1 MISLSIA
8 EQAETGEMSERDLA
22 EFEAQTRRNQDSRA
36 SSERSERRR
45 EGSRDRHKS
54 HHRHHHRHH
63 EHREHRD
70 DRDRRHRHHSRGER
84 DHHSRD
90 HHSREHRRSR
100 HNRDR
105 HERESEERRT
115 RDRSQSPVRTVPE
128 HSQQQQQEEEE
139 EEEEEE
145 WVVTADTGE
154 FYDSLGPDWGQEHQP
169 VVDASE
175 LSEEVSVSR
184 LNKLKAEIMKAEI
197 RGDRFVAEKLQ
208 STYDQLANS
217 QAKGVE
223 RGENESENDDNNAE
237 IQEKQENDGEKDNV
251 KVIDRRFQQTRPKTS
266 GEEMTIQDMLREEL
280 ETRGSGDLLGKQL
293 ASRIG
298 RDSGFDSSDLDYQ
311 DERAGELAQVDLQK
325 SEQAAR
331 NSAIARTQQ
340 LYAAIDACPL
350 CMEGMEG
357 SKKLT
362 VIAHGYRVLIAMA
375 PIPVITKGAIA
386 IVPKDH
392 KKNTLE
398 CDDDE
403 WEEIRNFMKSLAK
416 MWYDQGKG
424 ILFYE
429 SAIDRSVRAHACIM
443 AVPVPLNLANTA
455 PGFFREAI
463 MAADDEWS
471 DHQKIIDTAKAAKEG
486 KGRLAFRTSIAKQA
500 PYFHVWFNIDGGYG
514 HIVENSRKW
523 PPGDMF
529 AREVIGGMVQADPA
543 IIKKLPVWKRH
554 DKTRMYLED
563 LFMPY
568 DWTEDL
574 DT

>member
-1 MISLSIA
+1 M
-8 EQAETGEMSERDLA
+8 
-22 EFEAQTRRNQDSRA
+22 
-36 SSERSERRR
+36 
-45 EGSRDRHKS
+45 
-54 HHRHHHRHH
+54 
-63 EHREHRD
+63 
-70 DRDRRHRHHSRGER
+70 
-84 DHHSRD
+84 
-90 HHSREHRRSR
+90 
-100 HNRDR
+100 
-105 HERESEERRT
+105 
-115 RDRSQSPVRTVPE
+115 RTVPE
-128 HSQQQQQEEEE
+128 PNQPAEEEE
-139 EEEEEE
+139 DEEEE

-154 FYDSLGPDWGQEHQP
+154 FYDSLGPDGGQEHQP
-169 VVDASE
+169 VVNASE
-175 LSEEVSVSR
+175 LSEEVTVSR
-184 LNKLKAEIMKAEI
+184 LNKLKAEIMKAET

-208 STYDQLANS
+208 STYDLLVNS
-217 QAKGVE
+217 QNRGVE
-223 RGENESENDDNNAE
+223 ADEDEADNGDKHNDDHDNVVTSVE
-237 IQEKQENDGEKDNV
+237 SQEEQENDGEEDNV

-266 GEEMTIQDMLREEL
+266 GEEMTVQDMLREEL
-280 ETRGSGDLLGKQL
+280 ETRGTGDLLGKQL

-298 RDSGFDSSDLDYQ
+298 RDSGFDSNDLDYQ

-340 LYAAIDACPL
+340 LYAAMDLCPL
-350 CMEGMEG
+350 CWDGIEG

-362 VIAHGYRVLIAMA
+362 VIAHGYHVVLAIA
-375 PIPVITKGAIA
+375 PIPTITKGVVAIL
-386 IVPKDH
+386 PKDH

-429 SAIDRSVRAHACIM
+429 SAIDRSVHAHACIM

-455 PGFFREAI
+455 PGFFRESI

-514 HIVENSRKW
+514 HIVENARKW
-523 PPGDMF
+523 PPGDLF
-529 AREVIGGMVQADPA
+529 AREVIGGMLQADPA
-543 IIKKLPVWKRH
+543 MIKQLPVWKRH
-554 DKTRMYLED
+554 DKTRQYLED